1 MDRALPVG
9 TGVVGLR
16 QAVTARNDPSGTVS
30 MVPFVGIN
38 APLASSRPL
47 HFHPAEAAAVAAVL
61 PLPPPLRGETSL
73 GLGPWKLDSLPVK
86 HARTYIYWSIAYY
99 NYPGALQETLGKTL
113 VARRSIDR
121 KINRVSD
128 MVTLLETASVNSTKL
143 LTKLIKYYP

>member
-47 HFHPAEAAAVAAVL
+47 HFHPAEAAAVAAAGSAAAAAVAAAGL
-61 PLPPPLRGETSL
+61 DQPWPGTMET
-73 GLGPWKLDSLPVK
+73 G
-86 HARTYIYWSIAYY
+86 
-99 NYPGALQETLGKTL
+99 
-113 VARRSIDR
+113 
-121 KINRVSD
+121 
-128 MVTLLETASVNSTKL
+128 
-143 LTKLIKYYP
+143 

>member
-47 HFHPAEAAAVAAVL
+47 HFHPAEAAAVAAAALLL
-61 PLPPPLRGETSL
+61 PLPSPLRGETSL

-86 HARTYIYWSIAYY
+86 HARAYI
-99 NYPGALQETLGKTL
+99 L
-113 VARRSIDR
+113 VDR
-121 KINRVSD
+121 V
-128 MVTLLETASVNSTKL
+128 L
-143 LTKLIKYYP
+143 